1 MKTAVEIVEVSP
13 RDGLQNE
20 SQAVSTAD
28 KLQLIRFAVDA
39 GIKRLEITSFV
50 SPAKVPQMADAED
63 VVAGAPR
70 FDDVTYI
77 GLALNRQGAERAL
90 NTNIDQIGAVAVC
103 SDTFARRN
111 QGQTARE
118 SLDVAIDIARL
129 ARDNGRTASVMVAV
143 AFGCPFEGEVA
154 QDDVVEFA
162 LQLAE
167 AEPYE
172 IALADTIGVADP
184 WRVMS
189 LMTKLREALPDIRL
203 RGHFHNTRNNG
214 VANAYAAILAG
225 ATAIDASVGGLGGC
239 PFAPAATGNIATED
253 LAYVLQR
260 GGVTTGIDLQ
270 KLIEA
275 SAWMSNV
282 VSRQLP
288 SMVSRA
294 GGFP

>member
-20 SQAVSTAD
+20 RQAVSTAD
-28 KLQLIRFAVDA
+28 KLRLIRFAVDA
-39 GIKRLEITSFV
+39 GIKRLEIASFV
-50 SPAKVPQMADAED
+50 NPAKVPQMADAED

-70 FDDVTYI
+70 LDDVTYI

-90 NTNIDQIGAVAVC
+90 KTNIDQIGAVVVC

-154 QDDVVEFA
+154 QDDVVEFV
-162 LQLAE
+162 LELAE

-253 LAYVLQR
+253 LAYMLQR
-260 GGVTTGIDLQ
+260 GGIKTGVDLQ

-275 SAWMSNV
+275 CAWMNNV
-282 VSRQLP
+282 VGRPLP